1 MEAIVR
7 SSLVCFLEDYS
18 DSEQKVPH
26 VFDMCTKYSDQYKEM
41 ANWCGFLSFYF
52 FKYILPNEN
61 TQALKQKSFLH

>member
-41 ANWCGFLSFYF
+41 ANWCGFLSFS
-52 FKYILPNEN
+52 LSD
-61 TQALKQKSFLH
+61 KSYEKSAKNV